1 MRAGRGLAVLNTTY
15 YTTTYISSH
24 MTLYGAGFFVQPNA
38 VDFKFIYAQSDF
50 QDNILVYSTILISI
64 ILYMLF
70 LIMAKIKDLR

>member
-1 MRAGRGLAVLNTTY
+1 MTTC
-15 YTTTYISSH
+15 ISSH
-24 MTLYGAGFFVQPNA
+24 MTLFGGGFFIQPNT

-70 LIMAKIKDLR
+70 LIIAKIKDLR

>member
-1 MRAGRGLAVLNTTY
+1 
-15 YTTTYISSH
+15 
-24 MTLYGAGFFVQPNA
+24 MTLFGGGFFIQPNT

-70 LIMAKIKDLR
+70 LIIAKIKDLR